1 MALSLISLLL
11 FGLLLY
17 RMLGGRP
24 KSFTK
29 RLESLFNEAE
39 TKSIISPQQRQEL
52 LTLYQL
58 QNSDIALSG
67 TTWIA
72 IIAGL
77 SVIAGISL
85 IIAHNWEQIAAPVR
99 IAGYILLLTLVAEGY
114 VRTLDKNRSI
124 HLPFEFLWFFFPLLG
139 IGLYAQT
146 FQLSGDPVRPYFVW
160 LVLASPI
167 IWLSRHRYVGVL
179 YLFLLAVLL
188 LAGNHSSGMLNLATQ
203 PTGWSGADPM
213 AWLFTGLIWIA
224 AWVTNRHYLP
234 HGHSNYLVGLAAIW
248 LFSLFVDNTPFHLGH
263 AGWLF
268 ISAVALAV
276 LWMLAPSFFLEAL
289 GQENFSGLV
298 VWLGT
303 IYSMTFLW
311 HTSHP
316 LSGNTTPSGLYGAYI
331 CFLAATA
338 ATFTAPL
345 QKWVSDNRWIAAIR
359 ATVIASLLLAL
370 LTITESPIML
380 HAAALLANA
389 LLALTAGLLIG
400 HGAQFGGQTHVNL
413 GVAVLFLLLV
423 TRFIDVLGDMLQ
435 SGLGF
440 IAAGLFFGLLA
451 WMLEKVRKRFLRT
464 RQEASP

>member
-1 MALSLISLLL
+1 MAISLIVLLL
-11 FGLLLY
+11 LGLFLY
-17 RMLGGRP
+17 RMLGGKS

-29 RLESLFNEAE
+29 HLESLFNEAE
-39 TKSIISPQQRQEL
+39 TKSIISSQQRQDL
-52 LTLYQL
+52 IALYQL
-58 QNSDIALSG
+58 QHSDIALSEA
-67 TTWIA
+67 TWIA

-85 IIAHNWEQIAAPVR
+85 IIAHNWEQITAPIR
-99 IAGYILLLTLVAEGY
+99 IAGYVLSLTIVAEGY
-114 VRTLDKNRSI
+114 ARTLDKNRSI
-124 HLPFEFLWFFFPLLG
+124 HLPLEFLWFFFPLLG

-167 IWLSRHRYVGVL
+167 VWLSRHRYIGVL
-179 YLFLLAVLL
+179 YLLSLAILM
-188 LAGNHSSGMLNLATQ
+188 LAGNHTSGMLNLATQ
-203 PTGWSGADPM
+203 PAGWSGADPL

-224 AWVTNRHYLP
+224 AWAVNRYHLP

-248 LFSLFVDNTPFHLGH
+248 LFSLFVDSTPFHLGH
-263 AGWLF
+263 TGWLF
-268 ISAVALAV
+268 VSAVALAV

-289 GQENFSGLV
+289 GQENFSGLI

-311 HTSHP
+311 HGIHP
-316 LSGNTTPSGLYGAYI
+316 LRGGTAPSGLYSAYI
-331 CFLAATA
+331 CFFAATA
-338 ATFTAPL
+338 VALTAPL
-345 QKWVSDNRWIAAIR
+345 HKWASDHRWIAAIR

-370 LTITESPIML
+370 LTLTESAAIL
-380 HAAALLANA
+380 HWAALLANV
-389 LLALTAGLLIG
+389 LLILAAGLLIG
-400 HGAQFGGQTHVNL
+400 YGAQFGGQTHVNL

-440 IAAGLFFGLLA
+440 IVAGLFFGLLA

-464 RQEASP
+464 RQEASQ

>member
-1 MALSLISLLL
+1 MALSLIVLLL
-11 FGLLLY
+11 LGLLLY
-17 RMLGGRP
+17 RMLGG
-24 KSFTK
+24 KSKSLTK
-29 RLESLFNEAE
+29 QLQTLFDEAE
-39 TKSIISPQQRQEL
+39 SKSIITSQQRHDL

-58 QNSDIALSG
+58 QHSDIALSG
-67 TTWIA
+67 ATWIA

-85 IIAHNWEQIAAPVR
+85 IIAHNWDQITAPVR
-99 IAGYILLLTLVAEGY
+99 IGGYVLLLATVAEGY
-114 VRTLDKNRSI
+114 VRTLEKNRSI

-167 IWLSRHRYVGVL
+167 VWLSRYRYIGVL
-179 YLFLLAVLL
+179 YLLSLAVLL
-188 LAGNHSSGMLNLATQ
+188 LTGNHTSGMLNLVTK

-213 AWLFTGLIWIA
+213 AWLFTGLIWVA
-224 AWVTNRHYLP
+224 AWVANRYYLP
-234 HGHSNYLVGLAAIW
+234 HGHGNYLVGLAAIW
-248 LFSLFVDNTPFHLGH
+248 LFALFVDDTPFHLSH

-268 ISAVALAV
+268 VSAVSLAI

-289 GQENFSGLV
+289 GHENLSGLA

-311 HTSHP
+311 HGTGP
-316 LSGNTTPSGLYGAYI
+316 LRGDTTPSGFYTACI
-331 CFLAATA
+331 CFVAATA
-338 ATFTAPL
+338 VALTAPL
-345 QKWVSDNRWIAAIR
+345 HKWIADHRWIAAVR

-370 LTITESPIML
+370 LTLTESAAVL
-380 HAAALLANA
+380 HGAALLANA
-389 LLALTAGLLIG
+389 LLVLAAGLLIG
-400 HGAQFGGQTHVNL
+400 YGAHFGGQTHVNL

-440 IAAGLFFGLLA
+440 IIAGLFFGLLA

-464 RQEASP
+464 REETPS